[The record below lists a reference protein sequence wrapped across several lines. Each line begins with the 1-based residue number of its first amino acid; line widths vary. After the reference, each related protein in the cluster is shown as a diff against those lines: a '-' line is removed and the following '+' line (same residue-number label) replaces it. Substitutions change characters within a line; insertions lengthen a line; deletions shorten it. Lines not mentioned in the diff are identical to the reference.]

1 MNLRSSFS
9 LFQIARVK
17 LTAWYVLLILI
28 ISVAFSVGIYEIAT
42 SELDRFD
49 QQQQRRLENKLK
61 DPFVTQ
67 LPEDIRSELER
78 RLAEGSFID
87 ESKRRIRLTLLL
99 LNLGILISSGSLGY
113 FLAGR
118 TLRPIDEMVKQQNQ
132 FISDASHELKTP
144 LTALKTE
151 LEVNLRDKNLSLPE
165 SKKLLQSNLEEVNS
179 LVHLSESL
187 LTLSQNHE
195 QKNYS
200 SPVNIIVNELVE
212 AALKKVIPLAK
223 DKKIIFENKTGKES
237 FYGQFNSL
245 KDCLVILLDNAIK
258 YSQKETKITINS
270 GRTDGMIYLSIAD
283 QGIGIAKKELP
294 FIFNRFYRSDISRTK
309 NNTKGFGLG
318 LSIAK
323 KIIVS
328 HNGKISVKSVE
339 NKGTTFTIYL
349 PKNYNT

>member
-1 MNLRSSFS
+1 MNIRFPSSV
-9 LFQIARVK
+9 FQIARVK
-17 LTAWYVLLILI
+17 LTAWYVMLILI
-28 ISVAFSVGIYEIAT
+28 ISAAFSVGIYEIAT
-42 SELDRFD
+42 NELNRFD
-49 QQQQRRLENKLK
+49 QQQQRRLENKLR
-61 DPFVTQ
+61 DPFVTE
-67 LPEDIRSELER
+67 LPDEIRNELER
-78 RLAEGSFID
+78 RLAEGSFIE

-99 LNLGILISSGSLGY
+99 LNLGILFSSGTLGY

-151 LEVNLRDKNLSLPE
+151 LEVNLRDKNLSLND

-195 QKNYS
+195 QKNHS
-200 SPVNIIVNELVE
+200 ALESIKAVDLTI

-223 DKKIIFENKTGKES
+223 DKHIVIENKTGNEILQGNFK
-237 FYGQFNSL
+237 SL
-245 KDCLVILLDNAIK
+245 TDCLVILLDNAIK
-258 YSQKETKITINS
+258 YSEKNTTISLNS
-270 GRTDGMIYLSIAD
+270 GKKDGMIFIAVSD
-283 QGIGIAKKELP
+283 QGIGIPKKELP
-294 FIFNRFYRSDISRTK
+294 LIFNRFYRSDTSRNK
-309 NNTKGFGLG
+309 NNSKGFGLG

-328 HNGKISVKSVE
+328 NEGKIEVKSTE

-349 PKNYNT
+349 PKPTQF